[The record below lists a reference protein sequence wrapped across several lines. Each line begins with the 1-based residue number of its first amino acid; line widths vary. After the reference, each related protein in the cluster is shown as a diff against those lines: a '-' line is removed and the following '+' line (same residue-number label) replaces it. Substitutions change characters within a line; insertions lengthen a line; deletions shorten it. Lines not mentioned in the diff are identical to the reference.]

1 MGRQAT
7 GDALGT
13 GNDQNGVIARD
24 AAQDAGKHGVIDG
37 ARQHPLQQAV
47 PGDVEVRFRRPS
59 QTPTA
64 AAGQDDRVKAMGTH
78 GDILADAARRDK
90 PHRGCVRRPGDI
102 RKTLL
107 T

>member
-1 MGRQAT
+1 MRWILEGAEDPA
-7 GDALGT
+7 GDA
-13 GNDQNGVIARD
+13 DARRSDDD
-24 AAQDAGKHGVIDG
+24 AQAVDDPVQ
-37 ARQHPLQQAV
+37 ARQHPLQQAA